1 MKNYD
6 APSINIPS
14 RGQRFVLARRNCP
27 EVILPSGATQT
38 AITPGSAWALGTRV
52 NEVTATQFG
61 NNPLIL
67 IGVEVLLSSTISLTT
82 NSTVFIVEHGQ
93 IRLYKDNN
101 LGTGDELIA
110 EFPWYANASVNMSGN
125 TDGVTAADVAPF
137 PMLKIDL
144 PHRLLPPYT
153 LIRADATTENASPP
167 SNRARVYPYFYTPSN
182 YNLFEIPLSEYNAD
196 IGYDASGD
204 LVKTRCFPSLGSVVT
219 AQDTWVELKDE
230 LDANYLIEG
239 WSWGKGTGAVASSE
253 YDFAACP
260 AGSLPALENLQA
272 KGQYGRLLTTQ
283 RGAGNGRFFHPFIA
297 YKGERLMVKMTGT
310 AITMS
315 VFLYGRRI

>member
-125 TDGVTAADVAPF
+125 TV
-137 PMLKIDL
+137 PM
-144 PHRLLPPYT
+144 RQRRT
-153 LIRADATTENASPP
+153 LH
-167 SNRARVYPYFYTPSN
+167 
-182 YNLFEIPLSEYNAD
+182 PLQIE
-196 IGYDASGD
+196 
-204 LVKTRCFPSLGSVVT
+204 LGSIHIST
-219 AQDTWVELKDE
+219 RHLIIIFLRFRFQNIMPTLDTMLRETLSKPD
-230 LDANYLIEG
+230 
-239 WSWGKGTGAVASSE
+239 
-253 YDFAACP
+253 
-260 AGSLPALENLQA
+260 
-272 KGQYGRLLTTQ
+272 
-283 RGAGNGRFFHPFIA
+283 
-297 YKGERLMVKMTGT
+297 
-310 AITMS
+310 
-315 VFLYGRRI
+315 VFLHWVQWLQRRTHG